1 MGGHGVIIVN
11 IKKDLIKI
19 ETMDNEVLLSI
30 ADFLNRIEKKHPD
43 HLEVVKVDESHRTI
57 LFMSSSYVAA
67 NISRILMEKKEQSTT
82 HNEKEVT
89 LKVERQE

>member
-11 IKKDLIKI
+11 TKKDLIKI
-19 ETMDNEVLLSI
+19 ETVDNEVLLSI
-30 ADFLNRIEKKHPD
+30 ADLLKRIEKKHPD

-67 NISRILMEKKEQSTT
+67 NISRILTEEKEQSRY
-82 HNEKEVT
+82 NEKEGT
-89 LKVERQE
+89 LKVERQ

>member
-1 MGGHGVIIVN
+1 MGGHGVIIVH
-11 IKKDLIKI
+11 IKKELIKI
-19 ETMDNEVLLSI
+19 ETVDNQVLLSI
-30 ADFLNRIEKKHPD
+30 ADLLKRIEKKHPD

-67 NISRILMEKKEQSTT
+67 NISRILMDKNEQSMQ
-82 HNEKEVT
+82 NEKEGI

>member
-11 IKKDLIKI
+11 IKKKLIKI
-19 ETMDNEVLLSI
+19 ETVDNEVLLSM
-30 ADFLNRIEKKHPD
+30 ADLLKRIEKKHPD

-67 NISRILMEKKEQSTT
+67 NISRILMDKNEQSM
-82 HNEKEVT
+82 HNEKEGI
-89 LKVERQE
+89 LKVERQ

>member
-11 IKKDLIKI
+11 IKKELIKI
-19 ETMDNEVLLSI
+19 ETVDNQVLLSI
-30 ADFLNRIEKKHPD
+30 ADLLKRIEKKHPD

-67 NISRILMEKKEQSTT
+67 NISRILMDKNEQSMQ
-82 HNEKEVT
+82 NEKEGI